1 MNGFNGFQDI
11 NGQRNNI
18 CEGGG
23 GGGSDLCGSII
34 AEGIVQIYCV
44 CFLRFPELHQ
54 LQAYLDLHVQQIMF
68 GYLGIMDNT
77 YIQNYPIKSG

>member
-1 MNGFNGFQDI
+1 MVFKILTDKEITFG
-11 NGQRNNI
+11 R
-18 CEGGG
+18 EE

-44 CFLRFPELHQ
+44 CFLRFPELHH